1 MKDIILQGQTFQQIP
16 SRKYAMINKT
26 AHQSQMLK
34 ISDDKILKAVIKKDT
49 LYVGKQFQETSYDR
63 RNGMTSLKC

>member
-1 MKDIILQGQTFQQIP
+1 
-16 SRKYAMINKT
+16 MIDKT

-34 ISDDKILKAVIKKDT
+34 ISDKILKAVIKKDT

-63 RNGMTSLKC
+63 RNRTTSLKC